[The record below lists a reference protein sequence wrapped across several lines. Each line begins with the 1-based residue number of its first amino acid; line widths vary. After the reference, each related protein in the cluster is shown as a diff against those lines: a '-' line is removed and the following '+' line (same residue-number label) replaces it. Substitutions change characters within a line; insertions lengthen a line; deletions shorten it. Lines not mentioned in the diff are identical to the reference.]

1 MKYERLTQLRA
12 ERGLTRAELA
22 QKTGIALA
30 SLGFY
35 ERGEREPGA
44 ENIEKMCQA
53 LDVSADYLLGLSD
66 TKEAAA
72 PVAGLDPA
80 RAEQAARLSSM
91 VYQLAKLD
99 QAAAYDR
106 DCLPVYAEVLEALLS
121 LVRDTDEAYAE
132 IHEQHPAFQ
141 LGSLSSEERLAMLAS
156 AMIPG
161 GISEASKEIRD
172 AERNFE
178 DRTLTR
184 TDAAGTRIHGLLI
197 LQLYNT
203 LRAKNGAPVPPI
215 QRTCNVSSTSKIK
228 ITPHDPE

>member
-12 ERGLTRAELA
+12 EQGLTRADLA
-22 QKTGIALA
+22 KKTGIALA

-44 ENIEKMCQA
+44 ENIEKMCRA
-53 LDVSADYLLGLSD
+53 LNVSADYLLGLTD
-66 TKEAAA
+66 TKDAAA

-91 VYQLAKLD
+91 VYQLAELD

-106 DCLPVYAEVLEALLS
+106 DCLPVYAEVLETLLAL
-121 LVRDTDEAYAE
+121 VHDTDEAYAE
-132 IHEQHPAFQ
+132 IHEQHPTFQ
-141 LGSLSSEERLAMLAS
+141 LGSLSSDERLAMLAS
-156 AMIPG
+156 AITPG

-172 AERNFE
+172 AERAFE

-184 TDAAGTRIHGLLI
+184 TDAAGTRIHGLLM

-203 LRAKNGAPVPPI
+203 LRAKNGSPVPPI
-215 QRTCNVSSTSKIK
+215 QHVHKVSSSAKISLS
-228 ITPHDPE
+228 DPE